1 MTKIFHYL
9 ESHNLELDLDLAGD
23 LAMLKKNLARMRK
36 GRFGKGLQ
44 DVLIEEFDWVSET
57 SDMASNI
64 SEMNST

>member
-44 DVLIEEFDWVSET
+44 DLALPMVKQFIEGFNRQ
-57 SDMASNI
+57 ALCQL
-64 SEMNST
+64 